1 MAPWRDYGGR
11 VSPLKTAVFVFLFL
25 PAAWTALSY
34 PLHLLGSRP
43 LTEAIHQFGLWTI
56 RFLFL
61 ALVIS
66 PARQVLN
73 WPRLLLVRRMLGV
86 ASFAYVFG
94 HFCLFVADEAFDP
107 LAVVS
112 EIVLRFYLTIGFVAL
127 LSLAALAATSTDAMQ
142 RRLGGRRWQRLH
154 RLVYGIGVLAVIH
167 YFIQS
172 KADVWEP
179 IWMAGFFQWLM
190 GWRLL
195 DRAAPRGRGVPV
207 WQLAALG
214 VAAAIV
220 TGLGE
225 AGYYALF
232 MHAPFGRVVAA
243 NLSMAIGVRPS
254 WVVLGATAA
263 MTVAGALRRRRLS
276 GPRAPS
282 PSRTQASAA
291 RGA

>member
-1 MAPWRDYGGR
+1 MAPWRDYSGR
-11 VSPLKTAVFVFLFL
+11 VSPLKTAVFIFLFL
-25 PAAWTALSY
+25 PAAWTALSD
-34 PLHLLGSRP
+34 PLGLLGSRP

-73 WPRLLLVRRMLGV
+73 WPQLLLVRRMLGV
-86 ASFAYVFG
+86 ASFCYVIG
-94 HFCLFVADEAFDP
+94 HFSLFVADEGFDP
-107 LAVVS
+107 LTVVS
-112 EIVLRFYLTIGFVAL
+112 EVVLRFYLTIGFVAL
-127 LSLAALAATSTDAMQ
+127 SSLAVLAATSTDAMQ

-154 RLVYGIGVLAVIH
+154 RLVYGIGILAVIH

-172 KADVWEP
+172 KADEWEP
-179 IWMAGFFQWLM
+179 MWMAGFFLWLM

-195 DRAAPRGRGVPV
+195 NHWAPRARGVPV

-220 TGLGE
+220 TGIGE
-225 AGYYALF
+225 AGYYAIFL
-232 MHAPFGRVVAA
+232 HAPFLRVVAA
-243 NLSMAIGVRPS
+243 NFSMDIGVRPS
-254 WVVLGATAA
+254 WVVLAASAA
-263 MTVAGALRRRRLS
+263 MTCAGALRRRRLS

-282 PSRTQASAA
+282 PSRSRASAA